1 MGRFIDPRADWA
13 FKRIFGCDDTKECL
27 ITFLNGLFKGELV
40 IKDVTFG
47 KTEQIKQREDE
58 RGVIFDVTCKTQDG
72 RIVIVEMQ
80 KKEQEYFADRALFYS
95 AKAIVGQGVKGK
107 WNYHLAPVY
116 TVCFMD
122 FEAEYGLPHEF
133 RTDMA
138 LCNLKTGKQETE
150 KLRIVYLQLP
160 LFKAQTEEECE
171 DDIFKCWIYILKN
184 MDEFKEMPFLEKYP
198 VFRKLAEIGD
208 LRKLTPEEQELY
220 DEDIKIMRDLY
231 ATHEF
236 EIKKRQRAVK
246 TAVKKAVEKAL
257 KEGAD
262 KEKIEI
268 AKRMLAMGLSTKQ
281 VAECSNLPLEHVLQ
295 LLPSKSIN

>member
-58 RGVIFDVTCKTQDG
+58 RGVIFDVTCKTDDN
-72 RIVIVEMQ
+72 RVVIVEMQ

-95 AKAIVGQGVKGK
+95 AKAIVGQGLKGR
-107 WNYHLAPVY
+107 WNYRLAPVY
-116 TVCFMD
+116 TVCVMD
-122 FEAEYGLPHEF
+122 FEAEYGLPHQF

-138 LCNLKTGKQETE
+138 LCNLKTGKQESE

-160 LFKAQTEEECE
+160 LFKEKTEEECK

-184 MDEFKEMPFLEKYP
+184 MDELKEMPFLDKYP

-208 LRKLTPEEQELY
+208 LRKLTPEEQEMY

-236 EIKKRQRAVK
+236 EIKKRRW
-246 TAVKKAVEKAL
+246 AVEKATKEARTKAL
-257 KEGAD
+257 KEGAA

-268 AKRMLAMGLSTKQ
+268 AKRMLSIGLTPKQ
-281 VAECSNLPLEHVLQ
+281 VAECSQLPVEQ
-295 LLPSKSIN
+295 ILLLLSDKKAN

>member
-58 RGVIFDVTCKTQDG
+58 RGVIFDVTCKTEDG

-80 KKEQEYFADRALFYS
+80 KKEQEFFADRALYYS
-95 AKAIVGQGVKGK
+95 AKAIVGQGVKGR

-138 LCNLKTGKQETE
+138 LCNLKTGRQETE

-160 LFKAQTEEECE
+160 LFKEQTEEECK

-184 MDEFKEMPFLEKYP
+184 MEEFKEIPFLDKYP
-198 VFRKLAEIGD
+198 VFRKLAEISD
-208 LRKLTPEEQELY
+208 LRKLTPEEHELY

-236 EIKKRQRAVK
+236 EIKKRRW
-246 TAVKKAVEKAL
+246 AVEKARKEARKEAL
-257 KEGAD
+257 KEGE
-262 KEKIEI
+262 EKGKLET
-268 AKRMLAMGLSTKQ
+268 AKRFLAMGLTPEQ
-281 VAECSNLPLEHVLQ
+281 VAEGTNLSIEQVLQ
-295 LLPSKSIN
+295 LMPRKSVN